1 MDESARDE
9 RARSERGLAERE
21 ATGASEAAPRGRAKA
36 RLRLAGALVATSVL
50 GPPTL
55 YALDRV
61 THADCVRRGVRIA
74 GEPMGLVREAD
85 ARARLEALA
94 TRLHE
99 RSLDV
104 TLGGAR
110 HSLAASRVGF
120 KLDTSATL
128 GAALGLGRGPR
139 ALDNARAWLA
149 GLVREDDV
157 PLVGTLDEAALDE
170 ALRELAV
177 EAITDTPFEGRLFVE
192 GGKVKVEPPRAGR
205 GVDFAKARALVLAA
219 LLDPR
224 VGVVEL
230 PLETRPPRMPAS
242 AFEAARARAEQIV
255 SGDVVLTN
263 VEHDVR
269 VTVTAAELGAALSAE
284 RAPSGDLEVSLDVRL
299 LDKPLARA
307 RAKLESP
314 AQDARIVIDERDRV
328 RIEPSTTGT
337 RIDEKLFVKSAL
349 EAALTPGRAGALVVD
364 DGAAPKFSTE
374 DAERLGIKGIV
385 SRFETHHACCQKRVE
400 NIHRIADLMN
410 GVVVAPGERFSVN
423 DHVGPRTEARGFVL
437 APSIA
442 DGEMVD
448 TPGGGVSQFATTLYN
463 ALLDGGYAILERKPH
478 SWYFSR
484 YPVGHEATLS
494 YPKPDLVFRND
505 TAAGLLIKVEYGST
519 FVRVKL
525 FGDNGG
531 RKVERKVS
539 GRFDWVPPPIERLPN
554 DALDPEKEKV
564 KERGARGFSVTTSR
578 VITMPDGTKRED
590 KRKVVYRPRE
600 RVIEVHSC
608 KIPKGEKGHTGKP
621 CPEPEKTETEG
632 TDTGAG
638 GAPLE
643 PE

>member
-1 MDESARDE
+1 MDLRNADEQAR
-9 RARSERGLAERE
+9 AAPL
-21 ATGASEAAPRGRAKA
+21 GASAPAPRRAA
-36 RLRLAGALVATSVL
+36 RLRLALTLAVASALGV
-50 GPPTL
+50 PTL
-55 YALDRV
+55 YAIDRV
-61 THADCVRRGVRIA
+61 AHADCVRRGVRVA

-85 ARARLEALA
+85 ARARVEALA
-94 TRLHE
+94 ARLAE

-104 TLGGAR
+104 TLGGSR
-110 HSLAASRVGF
+110 HTLSAARVGF
-120 KLDTSATL
+120 KLDASATL

-139 ALDNARAWLA
+139 ALDNARVWLA
-149 GLVREDDV
+149 GFVRDDDV
-157 PLVGTLDEAALDE
+157 SLVGSLDEAALDE

-177 EAITDTPFEGRLFVE
+177 EAIADAPFEGRLAVE
-192 GGKVKVEPPRAGR
+192 GGKVKVEPPRPGR
-205 GVDFAKARALVLAA
+205 GIDLAKARALVLAA

-230 PLETRPPRMPAS
+230 PLEERPPRMEAS
-242 AFEAARARAEQIV
+242 AFEAAREKAERIV

-263 VEHDVR
+263 EAHGVR
-269 VTVTAAELGAALSAE
+269 VTLTAAELGEALVTE
-284 RAPSGDLEVSLDVRL
+284 LGPSGAIEVSLDVRR

-314 AQDARIVIDERDRV
+314 AQDARIVVDEKDRV

-349 EAALTPGRAGALVVD
+349 EGALSRGRTASFAVD

-374 DAERLGIKGIV
+374 EAERLGIKGV
-385 SRFETHHACCQKRVE
+385 VARFETHHACCQKRVD
-400 NIHRIADLMN
+400 NIHRIADLIN

-463 ALLDGGYAILERKPH
+463 ALLDGGYAIVERKPH

-505 TAAGLLIKVEYGST
+505 TSAGVLIKVEYGST

-539 GRFDWVPPPIERLPN
+539 GRFDWVPPPVEHVAN

-564 KERGARGFSVTTSR
+564 KERGARGFSVYTSR
-578 VITMPDGTKRED
+578 IITMPDGTRRED

-600 RVIEVHSC
+600 RVVEVHSC

-621 CPEPEKTETEG
+621 CPEPEKTDPEAEG
-632 TDTGAG
+632 TGAG